1 MNGEPA
7 TGPLLTLA
15 EKAEGLGFN
24 SVWVGDSLLAKPRHE
39 PFTLLAA
46 VAARTTNLSIGTAV
60 LLPAL
65 RNPVILAH
73 LIATVDR
80 ISTGRLLS
88 LIHI

>member
-39 PFTLLAA
+39 HLHYWPRLPPELL
-46 VAARTTNLSIGTAV
+46 T
-60 LLPAL
+60 
-65 RNPVILAH
+65 
-73 LIATVDR
+73 
-80 ISTGRLLS
+80 
-88 LIHI
+88 